1 MNKQIIPP
9 LRPDSKGRITLGKL
23 ATGISSY
30 RAEIDEH
37 GKITL
42 EPFKEIPAREHW
54 LFKNPAALASVRL
67 GLEQSARG
75 ETHYLGSFEEFAND
89 ELD

>member
-1 MNKQIIPP
+1 MNKIIIPP

-23 ATGISSY
+23 AEGISSY
-30 RAEIDEH
+30 RAEVDEH

-54 LFKNPAALASVRL
+54 LFSNPEALASVRL
-67 GLEQSARG
+67 GLQQSARG
-75 ETHYLGSFEEFAND
+75 EVHSRGSFAKY
-89 ELD
+89 LDDDAD